1 MIAALKAH
9 VVAMRPHQ
17 WTKNSVVVAAYIF
30 ALGDKHQTLPPNALW
45 ITLAIT
51 ACFCLVSSAIYLVND
66 VRDIELDRLHPTK
79 RFRPIA
85 AGTVAVPAALALS
98 AVLAATSLGLSWW
111 IQPAACVVLAAYLVK
126 QLGYS
131 FGLKKIAYLDVIL
144 IATGFVLRALAG
156 ALALGPGIS
165 ISHWLLT
172 CTFLLALFLG
182 FSKRRHEKVTLGDLK
197 DNARPSL
204 RQVDEKTLDSV
215 ILLVAGATLTA
226 YALYTV
232 AAETVDKFGS
242 RKLAWTIP
250 LVALGLWRYHHL
262 VYRREEGGRPE
273 RVMLTD
279 PAMIGILAAYAGAI
293 LLLMR

>member
-1 MIAALKAH
+1 MMRRIRSHLVAL
-9 VVAMRPHQ
+9 RPHQ
-17 WTKNSVVVAAYIF
+17 WTKNSVVAAAYVF
-30 ALGDKHQTLPPNALW
+30 ALGDRHQTLPANALW

-51 ACFCLVSSAIYLVND
+51 ACFCLASSAIYLVND

-85 AGTVAVPAALALS
+85 AGQVRIPTALLMSAALAATAL
-98 AVLAATSLGLSWW
+98 AVSRW
-111 IQPAACVVLAAYLVK
+111 IQPLACLPVAAYLVK

-131 FGLKKIAYLDVIL
+131 MGLKRIAYLDVIL
-144 IATGFVLRALAG
+144 IATGFVLRALGG
-156 ALALGPGIS
+156 ALALGPDVS
-165 ISHWLLT
+165 ISHWLLI

-182 FSKRRHEKVTLGDLK
+182 FSKRRHEKVTLGGLK

-215 ILLVAGATLTA
+215 ILLAAGATLTA
-226 YALYTV
+226 YALYTI
-232 AAETVDKFGS
+232 APETVAKFGS

-250 LVALGLWRYHHL
+250 FVAMGLWRYFHL

-273 RVMLTD
+273 RVLLTD
-279 PAMIGILAAYAGAI
+279 PAMIGILAAYTATI
-293 LLLMR
+293 LALIT